1 MMKFMTKKLLLRIIP
16 FLFLILFSII
26 RPVTAMGQ
34 EATLTLHLRGISE
47 SKISLLPLAG
57 PKAYR
62 PILELPT
69 VKSGDITVLNIPP
82 EYLPGEFVLRFDYK
96 EKPESTPYPCEKH
109 IVVGRQSLTLWLNP
123 MYCNSSDSSKF
134 QPGELENAALRRFQ
148 SELGNRMQKI
158 GLLQQF
164 LMGYDEPQSAFYLQG
179 IAEYERRRSEFNAW
193 LNQQVEKDT
202 ALFVSSTYR
211 FHYLP
216 RIKFTGSERARLLNL
231 IDGYF
236 EGIDL
241 SDPKIIRTSQ
251 MNEWMNAYV
260 NLHGQMATS
269 IPLRDS
275 LIPAAA
281 FKAIEKAK
289 TGHPQVYGWMV
300 DYFYR
305 GFESNNMPQGMKV
318 LQPYLEDP
326 ACLTSK
332 RMEIE
337 RRLKGMETLMPGIQ
351 APDFTLTDAFG
362 IEFNFSAY
370 KPAAQH
376 LLILFWSADCAH
388 CLEEIN
394 QLYPW
399 LQQAGNS
406 AKTEVI
412 AISLDESDT
421 EVAAW
426 EGKIKELRGW
436 KHLRAKEGIN
446 SPVANDYFILATP
459 VMILVDSKTRNIIEM
474 PASVLQLQQL
484 LK

>member
-1 MMKFMTKKLLLRIIP
+1 MSTKSKISATFTQFLLCL
-16 FLFLILFSII
+16 LIAVNLTSSIL
-26 RPVTAMGQ
+26 GQ
-34 EATLTLHLRGISE
+34 NVNIELNLRGVSE

-57 PKAYR
+57 RKAYR
-62 PILELPT
+62 PILDLPT
-69 VKSGDITVLNIPP
+69 VKSGDATVLYIPA

-179 IAEYERRRSEFNAW
+179 IAEYERRRSEFNVW
-193 LNQQVEKDT
+193 LDQQVDKDA

-216 RIKFTGSERARLLNL
+216 GISFTGSERDRLLNL

-236 EGIDL
+236 EGLDFN
-241 SDPKIIRTSQ
+241 DPLIIRSAQ

-269 IPLRDS
+269 VALRDS

-281 FKAIEKAK
+281 YKAIEKAK

-318 LQPYLEDP
+318 LQPYLDDP

-337 RRLKGMETLMPGIQ
+337 RRLKGMETLVPGIK
-351 APDFTLTDAFG
+351 APEFTLSDDAG
-362 IEFNFSAY
+362 KEFTFSKYRPVA
-370 KPAAQH
+370 KN
-376 LLILFWSADCAH
+376 LLIIFWSADCAH
-388 CLEEIN
+388 CMEEIN

-399 LQQAGNS
+399 QQQAGIS
-406 AKTEVI
+406 DKLEVI
-412 AISLDESDT
+412 AVSLDESAT

-426 EGKIKELRGW
+426 ERKIKELKGW

-446 SPVANDYFILATP
+446 SQIANDYFILATP
-459 VMILVDSKTRNIIEM
+459 VM
-474 PASVLQLQQL
+474 VLINGLTGEITALPPNHQQIGKYLQ
-484 LK
+484 